1 MTRSVAELV
10 EGLRDALPEITAN
23 NWTFSQQFLLKRLI
37 REAAAALERLEAS
50 LKDAARLVAISDA
63 ARVELEAEI
72 AALRVDAELGRV
84 ALQFVDRAGDVCDED
99 PAERICEEFWI
110 AMSAAV
116 ELERRAAIDAA
127 RGKE

>member
-63 ARVELEAEI
+63 ARVELEAEN
-72 AALRVDAELGRV
+72 AALRQYLKEAQRSPCYMPDTWQVGVHQILG
-84 ALQFVDRAGDVCDED
+84 DYGEDVRTEV
-99 PAERICEEFWI
+99 I
-110 AMSAAV
+110 
-116 ELERRAAIDAA
+116 RAAIEAA